1 MSGLI
6 SEEARAW
13 IGRDYGSV
21 TIAVGRNDIVRF
33 ALATGEED
41 PVHLDTEAARR
52 SGWRDVVASPGFLS
66 VLAAYSQLL
75 VPRSRLRHD
84 GLVHEQYPPL
94 PVNRV
99 VIGEVDQQFHR
110 AIVAGDEITVSKR
123 LVGMTEREGRQGA
136 MVVIDFERRYID
148 QEDMLVAEERYSVVV
163 R

>member
-41 PVHLDTEAARR
+41 PVHLDTEEARR
-52 SGWRDVVASPGFLS
+52 RGWRDVVASPGFLS
-66 VLAAYSQLL
+66 VLAAYSQLM
-75 VPRSRLRHD
+75 VPRSRLRSD

-94 PVNRV
+94 PVSRV

-136 MVVIDFERRYID
+136 MVVIDFERRYVD
-148 QEDMLVAEERYSVVV
+148 QEDTLVAEERYSVVV